1 MFGTVA
7 VAIVAAGAWGAYL
20 YVASAPT
27 RADSAFQEGML
38 RMGAGDYKGAVER
51 FTKAVGIF
59 PQMAVGYFER
69 GVALKS
75 MDETDAAIEDFERAI
90 GKDSNLAQAHT
101 ALGTTYRQRGDW
113 ARAMNEFGLSLKIA
127 TSTEAYYERGEVYES
142 LGQHQ
147 KAIEDYA
154 AAIHE
159 QPDSPYVYRARA
171 TALDEIGEHDAA
183 ARDRRTAILIERSFR
198 PAMSSP

>member
-1 MFGTVA
+1 
-7 VAIVAAGAWGAYL
+7 
-20 YVASAPT
+20 
-27 RADSAFQEGML
+27 
-38 RMGAGDYKGAVER
+38 
-51 FTKAVGIF
+51 
-59 PQMAVGYFER
+59 
-69 GVALKS
+69 VALKS
-75 MDETDAAIEDFERAI
+75 MDETDAAIGDFERAI
-90 GKDSNLAQAHT
+90 RKDSNLAQAHT

-113 ARAMNEFGLSLKIA
+113 TRAMNEFALSLKIT

-171 TALDEIGEHDAA
+171 TALDEIGDHDAA

-198 PAMSSP
+198 PAMSSQ